1 MEVLKRKILLE
12 NSIDRSPNSQTWGTM
27 TAQTFFINVFLT
39 QTYDDMGIF
48 TELEFI
54 SADTTNPQA
63 VDYTILNDK
72 LLSSGITF
80 PYMTNPTV
88 YFTGTTTEF
97 ENITLRDP
105 SKIVSD
111 YYNYL
116 NLTITGSTDSK
127 ISELMSY
134 KSTQMYI
141 PSFDIVKTD
150 YQNYENIPLSAVS
163 RVTVLGEPKKYVF
176 DTVVDANIGTSNQIY
191 GLYYQDFTGKTNT
204 VSINGLPIIIPLT
217 VFSYIGEGQN
227 ETNTSLSALTKEEYL
242 FGIISKPEVKND
254 VFIDRGV
261 TSVFEPHLRLSE
273 IKTLGELTRYG
284 NGFYKIVRQ

>member
-12 NSIDRSPNSQTWGTM
+12 NSIDRSPNSQTWGTL
-27 TAQTFFINVFLT
+27 TAETFFINVFLT

-48 TELEFI
+48 TELDFI
-54 SADTTNPQA
+54 SADTINPQT
-63 VDYTILNDK
+63 VDYTILNNK
-72 LLSSGITF
+72 LLSSGLTF
-80 PYMTNPTV
+80 SYMTDPTV
-88 YFTGTTTEF
+88 YFTGTTSDF
-97 ENITLRDP
+97 ENFTLRDP

-116 NLTITGSTDSK
+116 YLSLTGSTDSK

-134 KSTQMYI
+134 NATQMYI
-141 PSFDIVKTD
+141 PGFDIVQTN
-150 YQNYENIPLSAVS
+150 YQNYENISLSAVS
-163 RVTVLGEPKKYVF
+163 RVTVLGEPNKYVF
-176 DTVVDANIGTSNQIY
+176 DTIVDTNIGTDNQIY
-191 GLYYQDFTGKTNT
+191 GLYYQDYTGKTNT
-204 VSINGLPIIIPLT
+204 VNINGIPTTIPLT
-217 VFSYIGEGQN
+217 VFTFVGEGQN
-227 ETNTSLSALTKEEYL
+227 ETNTSLSAITKEEYL